1 MKKLIKT
8 TIIFIICSF
17 ILGTSFNNVHAE
29 TNLGDIIEGGDI
41 FYNAGDN
48 QQPVFNENAIEEG
61 TTELYFIVLGIGIA
75 VAVIIGIVLG
85 IQLITSGAE
94 GQAKVKEKLLPY
106 VVGCIVIFGGLGIWR
121 AVVSIAQS
129 LSAP

>member
-1 MKKLIKT
+1 MRKLFKT

-17 ILGTSFNNVHAE
+17 ILGTSFNNVHAGAS
-29 TNLGDIIEGGDI
+29 LGEIVEGGDY
-41 FYNAGDN
+41 FYNARGN
-48 QQPVFNENAIEEG
+48 SLPIFNENAIEKG

-85 IQLITSGAE
+85 IQLITSGVE

-106 VVGCIVIFGGLGIWR
+106 AIGCIVIFGGLGIWR

-129 LSAP
+129 LSAQ